1 MRKFLALD
9 LPHVTGALSLAD
21 RLALKMVIRKPNVQG
36 VFIP

>member
-1 MRKFLALD
+1 
-9 LPHVTGALSLAD
+9 LSLAD